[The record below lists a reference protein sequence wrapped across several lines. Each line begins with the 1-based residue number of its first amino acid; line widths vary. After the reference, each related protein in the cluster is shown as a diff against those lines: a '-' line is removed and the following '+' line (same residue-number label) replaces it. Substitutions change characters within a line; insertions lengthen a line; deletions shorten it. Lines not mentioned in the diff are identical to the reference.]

1 MENKLLNNE
10 NMAGDE
16 KIRAYINSDSTAK
29 DGITKMQLTN
39 MLLAGGLISFLKTQ
53 DESIEDTYM
62 RMKKGEKGA
71 STLYVSTKFSQLGD
85 TFLIIRT
92 LNDHHD
98 VMVKTEMDISEQ
110 LQDIELENTR
120 IHWYKFNKKK
130 TLKLWI

>member
-62 RMKKGEKGA
+62 RMKKG
-71 STLYVSTKFSQLGD
+71 
-85 TFLIIRT
+85 
-92 LNDHHD
+92 
-98 VMVKTEMDISEQ
+98 
-110 LQDIELENTR
+110 
-120 IHWYKFNKKK
+120 
-130 TLKLWI
+130 

>member
-1 MENKLLNNE
+1 
-10 NMAGDE
+10 MAGDE

-98 VMVKTEMDISEQ
+98 VMVKKTEMDISEQ